1 MQKIS
6 ALSNK
11 IKILIL
17 ILYTAL
23 VLMLAILI
31 INKSTTTKILN
42 GYSDKTYDEYVNLTV
57 RMYEERKTSTE
68 NKGDYDSTTY
78 NIRAFVEK
86 KEAAKNWEIK
96 DIKYYVT
103 GINRKGKMIFDE
115 PSTSRTYKI
124 SKTSTYSSTGS
135 TSIIENKIFKQSITV
150 DSTTEEETIVDNE
163 PIKLYIKVTYVIN
176 LEDEDVKKEI
186 KSEIKFS
193 NIQKENFDNYESTS
207 IVNNKL
213 ENNSEAIDV
222 EMEVN
227 RATEKSTS
235 ESAKK
240 DNFDFETYLNTAYLG
255 DKKIERFSVEV
266 FGKLNNVKSK
276 DNKLLS
282 EYVRLYTSYGST
294 LTRVGTT
301 LSYVKIDE
309 SYEVKELFIK
319 TIVIFT
325 DGTSSQK
332 TLKVEIK

>member
-17 ILYTAL
+17 VLYTAL
-23 VLMLAILI
+23 VLMIAIFI
-31 INKSTTTKILN
+31 VNKSTATKILD

-57 RMYEERKTSTE
+57 RMYEERKTATE
-68 NKGDYDSTTY
+68 NKDDYDSVTY

-86 KEAAKNWEIK
+86 KEAAKDHEIK
-96 DIKYYVT
+96 DIRYYVT

-115 PSTSRTYKI
+115 PSASRTYKI
-124 SKTSTYSSTGS
+124 SKTGSYSNTGS
-135 TSIIENKIFKQSITV
+135 TNIVENKIFKQSITI
-150 DSTTEEETIVDNE
+150 DSTTKEETITDNE
-163 PIKLYIKVTYVIN
+163 PIKLYIKVTYVIA
-176 LEDEDVKKEI
+176 LEKEDVRKEI
-186 KSEIKFS
+186 KSEIEIS
-193 NIQKENFDNYESTS
+193 NIQKEDFDSYESTV
-207 IVNNKL
+207 IVSNKVK
-213 ENNSEAIDV
+213 NDSEAIDV
-222 EMEVN
+222 EIEVD
-227 RATEKSTS
+227 RATEKSTAD
-235 ESAKK
+235 SAKK
-240 DNFDFETYLNTAYLG
+240 DNFDFETYLNTVYLG
-255 DKKIERFSVEV
+255 DKKIDRFSVEI

-276 DNKLLS
+276 DNKLFS

-332 TLKVEIK
+332 TLKVEVK

>member
-17 ILYTAL
+17 VLYTAL
-23 VLMLAILI
+23 VLMIAIFI
-31 INKSTTTKILN
+31 VNKSTATKILD

-57 RMYEERKTSTE
+57 RMYEERKTATE
-68 NKGDYDSTTY
+68 NKDDYDSVTY

-86 KEAAKNWEIK
+86 KEAAKDHEIK
-96 DIKYYVT
+96 DIRYYVT

-115 PSTSRTYKI
+115 PSASRTYKI
-124 SKTSTYSSTGS
+124 SKTGSYSNTGS
-135 TSIIENKIFKQSITV
+135 TSIVENKIFKQSITI
-150 DSTTEEETIVDNE
+150 DSTTKEETITDNE
-163 PIKLYIKVTYVIN
+163 PIKLYIKVTYVIA
-176 LEDEDVKKEI
+176 LEKED
-186 KSEIKFS
+186 
-193 NIQKENFDNYESTS
+193 FDSYESTV
-207 IVNNKL
+207 IVSNKVK
-213 ENNSEAIDV
+213 NDSEAIDV
-222 EMEVN
+222 EIEVD
-227 RATEKSTS
+227 RATEKSTAD
-235 ESAKK
+235 SAKK

-255 DKKIERFSVEV
+255 DKKIDRFSVEI

-276 DNKLLS
+276 DNKLFS

-332 TLKVEIK
+332 TLKVEVK